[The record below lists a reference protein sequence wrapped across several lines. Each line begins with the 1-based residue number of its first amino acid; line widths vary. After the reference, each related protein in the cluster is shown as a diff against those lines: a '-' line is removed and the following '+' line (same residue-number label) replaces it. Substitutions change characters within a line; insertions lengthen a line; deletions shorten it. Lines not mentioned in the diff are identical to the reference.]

1 MKIGRRTTTVI
12 EPGTLRRPKSGLTW
26 KSKDF
31 SLPLQC
37 LPAWQSN
44 GGLERSHPDRS
55 KPFSLEVVPPNVSG
69 ILTRIHLVGVFA
81 LHAEDEGAGTVG
93 ASITVGEDRDP
104 VVRLDLIN
112 GRHYSEAHDLR
123 SVRRLTGDGASIETV
138 GSTTIDGKKCRVD
151 LLTIDVIKESGL
163 KPIRVRDLGTPA
175 SFVIF
180 DLFYEFSPI
189 ASCPFKTRSGGVALS
204 ELAAVVRVGDR
215 VTLRRA
221 LDQLED
227 ALQKSGDLDEAKG
240 EALTFLAVVTAAML
254 EMGGPRSMHRI
265 QLESARKLD
274 SLRTID
280 QVISETRSI
289 VENTVSTLT
298 GMLGSPSAILVDRAL
313 SILNRNFAKNLTDGS
328 VAEQL
333 NLSTSHFRYL
343 FKEVTGQPF
352 HKYLIALRLER
363 ARKLL
368 LEANMPVSEVA
379 AAVGFN
385 GLAHFSRA
393 FAHRFAVSPTNL
405 RRSGVTVPE

>member
-1 MKIGRRTTTVI
+1 MDR
-12 EPGTLRRPKSGLTW
+12 
-26 KSKDF
+26 
-31 SLPLQC
+31 
-37 LPAWQSN
+37 N
-44 GGLERSHPDRS
+44 NPDRS
-55 KPFSLEVVPPNVSG
+55 KPFSLEILPPSVHG
-69 ILTRIHLVGVFA
+69 LLARIHVIGVFA
-81 LHAEDEGAGTVG
+81 LHAAEEQPGTMG

-104 VVRLDLIN
+104 VAKIELIN
-112 GRHYSEAHDLR
+112 GRHYSDAYDLR
-123 SVRRLTGDGASIETV
+123 CVGRLTGDGASIETV
-138 GSTTIDGKKCRVD
+138 GATTINDKKCRVD
-151 LLTIDVIKESGL
+151 LLTIDVMKESTL
-163 KPIRVRDLGTPA
+163 KPIRIRDFGTPA
-175 SFVIF
+175 SFVIY

-215 VTLRRA
+215 VTLRSA
-221 LDQLED
+221 LDQLEA

-274 SLRTID
+274 SLKTID
-280 QVISETRSI
+280 QVITETRTI
-289 VENTVSTLT
+289 VENTVSILT
-298 GMLGSPSAILVDRAL
+298 GTLGSPSAILVDRAL

-393 FAHRFAVSPTNL
+393 FAQRFAVSPTNL